1 MSRIA
6 PSKIVDVFGAD
17 GCLGLRALHNGSSKA
32 VAVGALMLAIGG
44 GNVIVDRQKRS
55 FQTWVTNF
63 ATLSRILSG
72 VLGIVAAVLP
82 IAISQ
87 NN

>member
-1 MSRIA
+1 M
-6 PSKIVDVFGAD
+6 GAHVII
-17 GCLGLRALHNGSSKA
+17 GSTLPHAHSSKA
-32 VAVGALMLAIGG
+32 VAVGALMLAVGG
-44 GNVIVDRQKRS
+44 GNVVVDRQKRS

-63 ATLSRILSG
+63 ATLSKILSG

-87 NN
+87 ND